1 MLDPFHL
8 RTFVAITEVKSFS
21 EAGRQ
26 LGLSQSSVSEHV
38 KRLEQFA
45 GHKLFLRDTHSNSLT
60 DHGQAMLEFARVI
73 LETNARAKRHFSHA
87 MKRRR
92 FHFGACED
100 LAIGWLREIIR
111 DFTQRHPDVDLDFTI
126 ALSRKLTEMFDE
138 GKLDMVICKRWP
150 DGDRGQLVF
159 RDSVVW
165 TSATGE
171 PVFRDDEAQLVLY
184 PPPSIT
190 RFMAL
195 TALERVGA
203 PWRIACTSGDLNGLA
218 TATGIGLGMMAHSST
233 LIPPGLR
240 ACDPDPRLPELGPIE
255 FVLLMK
261 KTGDRKILT
270 EMSEAIYAQTD
281 RIVATPHRREKI

>member
-1 MLDPFHL
+1 MLDPLHL

-45 GHKLFLRDTHSNSLT
+45 GQKLFNRDTHSNALT
-60 DHGQAMLEFARVI
+60 EHGQAMLEFARSI
-73 LETNARAKRHFSHA
+73 LDTNARAKRHFSQSV
-87 MKRRR
+87 KRRR
-92 FHFGACED
+92 FRFGACED

-111 DFTQRHPDVDLDFTI
+111 SFSQTHPDVDLDFTI
-126 ALSRKLTEMFDE
+126 ALSRTLTEMFDE

-150 DGDRGQLVF
+150 EGDRGELLF
-159 RDSVVW
+159 RDKIVW
-165 TSATGE
+165 TAATHE
-171 PVFRDDEAQLVLY
+171 PVFRHDEAQLVLY

-195 TALERVGA
+195 TALEKSLA

-233 LIPPGLR
+233 LIPPGLQE
-240 ACDPDPRLPELGPIE
+240 CDPDPRLPELGQVD
-255 FVLLMK
+255 FVLFEK
-261 KTGDRKILT
+261 KTGDRTLLT
-270 EMSEAIYAQTD
+270 EMADAIRA
-281 RIVATPHRREKI
+281 KIAADL

>member
-1 MLDPFHL
+1 MLDPLHL

-60 DHGQAMLEFARVI
+60 EHGQAMLEFARSI
-73 LETNARAKRHFSHA
+73 LETNERAKRHFSLA
-87 MKRRR
+87 KKRRR
-92 FHFGACED
+92 FLFGACED

-111 DFTQRHPDVDLDFTI
+111 DFTQSHPDVDLDFTI
-126 ALSRKLTEMFDE
+126 ALSRTLMELFDE
-138 GKLDMVICKRWP
+138 GRLDMILCKRWP

-159 RDSVVW
+159 RDRIVW
-165 TSATGE
+165 TAATNK
-171 PVFRDDEAQLVLY
+171 PVFRHDEAQLVLY

-195 TALERVGA
+195 TALEREGV

-233 LIPPGLR
+233 LIPQGLQ

-255 FVLLMK
+255 FVLLQK
-261 KTGDRKILT
+261 KTGDRKIIA
-270 EMSEAIYAQTD
+270 EMSEAIYTRTD
-281 RIVATPHRREKI
+281 QGLKAPHRREQI